1 MKKLYGVTVAMIT
14 PFTEEGNVDVK
25 ALEKLTEMLISR
37 GVNCLYPC
45 GTTGEMVHLSEE
57 ERKTVAETVIR
68 AASGRANVFIHCGAM
83 TQKETENLVKH
94 AYAGVLSIPF
104 VVVCLTLAIRN

>member
-37 GVNCLYPC
+37 GVNCPVYPC
-45 GTTGEMVHLSEE
+45 GTTGGDG
-57 ERKTVAETVIR
+57 
-68 AASGRANVFIHCGAM
+68 ASFRGRAKNGCR
-83 TQKETENLVKH
+83 NSDSC
-94 AYAGVLSIPF
+94 SI
-104 VVVCLTLAIRN
+104 RKS

>member
-37 GVNCLYPC
+37 G
-45 GTTGEMVHLSEE
+45 
-57 ERKTVAETVIR
+57 ERDRK
-68 AASGRANVFIHCGAM
+68 SG
-83 TQKETENLVKH
+83 
-94 AYAGVLSIPF
+94 
-104 VVVCLTLAIRN
+104 

>member
-37 GVNCLYPC
+37 GVNCL
-45 GTTGEMVHLSEE
+45 
-57 ERKTVAETVIR
+57 
-68 AASGRANVFIHCGAM
+68 
-83 TQKETENLVKH
+83 
-94 AYAGVLSIPF
+94 
-104 VVVCLTLAIRN
+104 

>member
-45 GTTGEMVHLSEE
+45 GTTGDG
-57 ERKTVAETVIR
+57 
-68 AASGRANVFIHCGAM
+68 ASFRGRAKNGCR
-83 TQKETENLVKH
+83 NSDSC
-94 AYAGVLSIPF
+94 SI
-104 VVVCLTLAIRN
+104 RKS